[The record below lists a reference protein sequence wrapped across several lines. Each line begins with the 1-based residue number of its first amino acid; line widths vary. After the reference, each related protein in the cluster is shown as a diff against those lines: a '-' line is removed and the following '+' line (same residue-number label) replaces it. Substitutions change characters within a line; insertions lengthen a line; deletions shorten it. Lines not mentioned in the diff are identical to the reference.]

1 LLLQIFAKI
10 GDVMKTK
17 LSRFAL
23 FRSLERVANRLAEH
37 RNCNAPNFQYP
48 VASAALTAFG
58 AFYLQQP
65 SLLCHEG
72 ILAQKNYYEN
82 FLKLFHRQP
91 VISSQTLRNILDHV
105 NPQSFIPAFDDA
117 FNRLDRSGLLGHLAF
132 NEQMGLLLSGDGVD
146 YFSSEEISCA
156 NCNHA
161 HHEQQDG
168 TERIVYSHKMFNVG
182 IVHPTENMFIP
193 LNPEFMTPQ
202 DGSKKQDCEQNGA
215 KRWLTSF
222 RKRHKTVRA
231 TLLVDALHS
240 NHGFLTMVL
249 DHRLQ
254 FIATCKPL
262 SCKTL
267 YEWVNTARKGKDTTI
282 VEQRKIIKGKSVLF
296 RYEYLNNVPI
306 RDTEDAL
313 RVNFISMCEID
324 PKTEKVLHRFE
335 YITSLTVKDSNVE
348 KLILAGRKRWKVENE
363 GNNTLKNQG
372 YYFDHNFGHGKKHLS
387 AVIATLIVF
396 SFLVHTILRLVGQD
410 GIVAVQ
416 KECYARK
423 KCIEILRS
431 SSEHHRVSSW
441 EDLYAT
447 ALKAVQENVR
457 DEIAGG
463 WCLREWRRRK
473 EKQTQQRCLG
483 LLPKASMAG
492 VCRLRGLGKSRVRAG

>member
-1 LLLQIFAKI
+1 MKAKL
-10 GDVMKTK
+10 TR
-17 LSRFAL
+17 SAL
-23 FRSLERVANRLAEH
+23 FRSLEKVANSLSEH
-37 RNCNAPNFQYP
+37 RKCNAPNFQYP

-58 AFYLQQP
+58 AFYFQQP
-65 SLLCHEG
+65 SLLYHEDT
-72 ILAQKNYYEN
+72 LAQKIYYDN

-91 VISSQTLRNILDHV
+91 VISSQTLRNILDPV
-105 NPQSFIPAFDDA
+105 DPQSFIPAFDDA

-146 YFSSEEISCA
+146 YFSSEEISCT

-161 HHEQQDG
+161 HHEQEDG

-182 IVHPTENMFIP
+182 IVHPTENMFVP

-231 TLLVDALHS
+231 TLLVDALHC

-249 DHRLQ
+249 DHRFQ
-254 FIATCKPL
+254 FVATCKPG

-267 YEWVNTARKGKDTTI
+267 YEWVNTARGGKDTTI
-282 VEQRKIIKGKSVLF
+282 IEQRRIIKGKTALF

-335 YITSLTVKDSNVE
+335 YVTSLTVKDSNVE
-348 KLILAGRKRWKVENE
+348 ELILAGRKRWKVENE

-372 YYFDHNFGHGKKHLS
+372 YYFDHNYGHGKKHLS

-396 SFLVHTILRLVGQD
+396 SFLVHTVLRLVGQD

-423 KCIEILRS
+423 KCMNILRS
-431 SSEHHRVSSW
+431 AIEFNRVSSW
-441 EDLYAT
+441 EELYTA
-447 ALKAVQENVR
+447 ALKA
-457 DEIAGG
+457 
-463 WCLREWRRRK
+463 L
-473 EKQTQQRCLG
+473 EKT
-483 LLPKASMAG
+483 
-492 VCRLRGLGKSRVRAG
+492 